1 MSEITSITHAPRC
14 PSCGELLGG
23 EPASD
28 YFVWNN
34 GKIVVDVCEDECGD
48 CYAPYIMTASKD
60 QQTFTIE
67 KDER

>member
-34 GKIVVDVCEDECGD
+34 GKIVVDVCEDEW
-48 CYAPYIMTASKD
+48 ATNQHQVIVSKYEG
-60 QQTFTIE
+60 Q
-67 KDER
+67 